1 MKFRISLAG
10 RRKAI
15 VLATTSA
22 LVAAGLVGVATN
34 TAYAQSGCTVN
45 YVKQWDSVPGFGAN
59 VTITNHGPALNG
71 WTLTFTF
78 PGNQQITNGWIARW
92 SQSGQNVTAQNETW
106 NANLPTGASVTPG
119 FNGSYSGTNTNPNQF
134 RLNGTLCTGP
144 SQSSPPPSSP
154 TQSSPPPSSPT
165 QSSPPP
171 SSPTQSSPPP
181 GQRVDNPYAN
191 AAVYVNPDWRANAQA
206 GGAPSSI
213 SNQPTAVWL
222 DRRAAITGGSE
233 GNSTGL
239 VQHLNN
245 AVQQD
250 QANGST
256 PTVIQIV
263 IYNLPGRDCS
273 ALASNGELG
282 PNDLPIYQSQYIDVI
297 AEILGRAAYANLR
310 KVTIIE
316 IDSLPNLVTNVSG
329 RPGAVALCDT
339 MLQNGGYVNG
349 VGYALDR
356 LANVGAYN
364 YIDAAHHGW
373 IGWDTNDDETARMV
387 CSAANAN
394 GATPADVHGLI
405 TNTANYS
412 ALEEPYVG
420 DIFRSFGTSG
430 QPVRSST
437 WIDWNQFNAE
447 LPFAQAFR
455 TIYINNCPGTSQ
467 SLGMLIDTSRN
478 GWGGA
483 ARPSGPSSSTDL
495 NTFVNQSR
503 IDRRI
508 HKGNWCNQSGAGL
521 GERPRANP
529 ASGIDAYVWVKPPG
543 ESDGSSSLI
552 PVGPENPDGKGF
564 DQMCDPD
571 YGGNVRNGNNLSG
584 ALDNSPVSGRWF
596 QAQFEQLLANA
607 FPPVS

>member
-34 TAYAQSGCTVN
+34 TAYAQTSCTVT
-45 YVKQWDSVPGFGAN
+45 YTKTWDNGSGFGAN
-59 VTITNHGPALNG
+59 VQINNLGSTAING
-71 WTLTFTF
+71 WSVSWTWA
-78 PGNQQITNGWIARW
+78 GNQQVTNGWGGAYTR
-92 SQSGQNVTAQNETW
+92 SGQTQTVSNETW
-106 NANLPTGASVTPG
+106 NATIPPGSSVTPG
-119 FNGSYSGTNTNPNQF
+119 FNGSYSGTNTNPSAF
-134 RLNGTLCTGP
+134 TLNGVACTGQQ
-144 SQSSPPPSSP
+144 QSSPPPSSP

-171 SSPTQSSPPP
+171 SSPPQP
-181 GQRVDNPYAN
+181 GQRVDNPYAS

-206 GGAPSSI
+206 GGAPSTI
-213 SNQPTAVWL
+213 YNQPTAVWL

-239 VQHLNN
+239 VEHLDS

-256 PTVIQIV
+256 PTVFQVV

-282 PNDLPIYQSQYIDVI
+282 PNDLPIYESEYIDVI
-297 AEILGRAAYANLR
+297 AEILRRPAYANLR
-310 KVTIIE
+310 VVTIIE

-329 RPGAVALCDT
+329 RPGQKPLCDT

-349 VGYALDR
+349 VGYALDQ
-356 LANVGAYN
+356 LGNIGNVYN
-364 YIDAAHHGW
+364 YVDAAHHGW
-373 IGWDTNDDETARMV
+373 IGWDTNDDETARMI
-387 CSAANAN
+387 CNAANAN

-405 TNTANYS
+405 SNTANYS
-412 ALEEPYVG
+412 ALTEPFVG

-437 WIDWNQFNAE
+437 WIDWNMFNEE
-447 LPFAQAFR
+447 LAFAQAFR
-455 TIYINNCPGTSQ
+455 TIYINSCPGTSQ
-467 SLGMLIDTSRN
+467 NIGMLIDTSRN
-478 GWGGA
+478 GWGGPN
-483 ARPSGPSSSTDL
+483 RPSGPSTSTDL
-495 NTFVNQSR
+495 NTFVNESK

-529 ASGIDAYVWVKPPG
+529 ATGIDAYVWVKPPG

-571 YGGNVRNGNNLSG
+571 YGGNVLNGNNPSG